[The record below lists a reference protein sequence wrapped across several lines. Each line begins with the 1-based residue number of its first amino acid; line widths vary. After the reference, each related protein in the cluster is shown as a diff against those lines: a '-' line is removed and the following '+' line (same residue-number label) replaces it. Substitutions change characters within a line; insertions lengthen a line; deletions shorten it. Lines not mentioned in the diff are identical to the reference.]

1 MPTHLTDES
10 GNLSQVPAPYA
21 TQAEMEAG
29 TGTDERALTPA
40 RVKQAITAN
49 AVALASQAEAE
60 AGTNNTKMMTPLRT
74 SQAIAALAGKKNY
87 PFYAALLTQTG
98 TNAPVI
104 TDPYTNVSGLT
115 MTPAYIGVGN
125 FTLTQSGSFINNSVR
140 TRVTFKQLIAT
151 VPGFVEA
158 HYTTGFPQH
167 KITLKTFNTSFVAA
181 NDILAGYLYVEIL
194 DNTL

>member
-1 MPTHLTDES
+1 MADSKVSALV
-10 GNLSQVPAPYA
+10 NKA
-21 TQAEMEAG
+21 TLDGTELVMIVDDPAG
-29 TGTDERALTPA
+29 TPTSKRT
-40 RVKQAITAN
+40 TAQ
-49 AVALASQAEAE
+49 AVASLV
-60 AGTNNTKMMTPLRT
+60 
-74 SQAIAALAGKKNY
+74 GKKNY
-87 PFYAALLTQTG
+87 PFYAALVTQTG
-98 TNAPVI
+98 TSAPVI
-104 TDPYTNVSGLT
+104 TDPYTNVTGLT
-115 MTPAYIGVGN
+115 MSPAYVGVGS

-158 HYTTGFPQH
+158 HYTTGFPQN